1 MTLTVTAGDLK
12 LSKDAGAV
20 VMSPVTLNGTA
31 QPSTGSLRDLTVK
44 DYRGGTLGWSLVG
57 RFTGLTGPVAIA
69 PSKMTWTPSCTA
81 GVNNDDTVTV
91 GASSDFADATDA
103 LPLCSV
109 VAGNLGADTVSGGD
123 TVADAALSL
132 DLLANQAAGNYT
144 GTLRL
149 TLS

>member
-1 MTLTVTAGDLK
+1 
-12 LSKDAGAV
+12 
-20 VMSPVTLNGTA
+20 MSPVTLDGTA
-31 QPSTGSLRDLTVK
+31 HPSTGSLRDLTVK

-57 RFTGLTGPVAIA
+57 RFTGLTGPAAIA

-81 GVNNDDTVTV
+81 GGNNDDTVTV
-91 GASSDFADATDA
+91 GASTTSPTARTRCAV
-103 LPLCSV
+103 LRGGWQPRRRP
-109 VAGNLGADTVSGGD
+109 VSGGD

-132 DLLANQAAGNYT
+132 DLLANQAAGDYT